1 MHWPEKPD
9 NEEHYLGGA
18 PKFIRTIDFIIM
30 DTITIYSTPT
40 CKYCNDAKD
49 FFRANNIDYT
59 EIDVASNPEAKQEMI
74 ELSGQMGV
82 PVIRIG
88 TEDVIVGFTENQE
101 LLKTLL
107 KI

>member
-1 MHWPEKPD
+1 
-9 NEEHYLGGA
+9 
-18 PKFIRTIDFIIM
+18 M

-49 FFRANNIDYT
+49 FFRANNIDFT
-59 EIDVASNPEAKQEMI
+59 EIDVASNQEAKQEMI

-88 TEDVIVGFTENQE
+88 TEDVVVGFTGNEE
-101 LLKTLL
+101 LLKSLL